1 MTSPRK
7 DSPRPKGTPPSAE
20 EINSLPLGRYR
31 GPVRLVTSPPQVRKA
46 LRALGRERVLG
57 FDTETRAAFRKGES
71 YPPALVQLAGADAVW
86 LFRLNR
92 LKGLGGLAPL
102 LADAGVVK
110 TGVALERDVK
120 ELRELEEFEP
130 AGFLGLEKLS
140 DEHGVVANGLRGM
153 AASVLRLRVSKGAQ
167 RSNWA
172 RQRLSDKQIEY
183 AATDAWICREIYLRL
198 TRPR

>member
-1 MTSPRK
+1 LSAPGRK
-7 DSPRPKGTPPSAE
+7 PPRPQGAALSAE
-20 EINSLPLGRYR
+20 EVNRLPLGRYR
-31 GPVRLVTSPPQVRKA
+31 GPVRIVTTPAQVRKA

-71 YPPALVQLAGADAVW
+71 YPPALLQLAAADAVW
-86 LFRLNR
+86 LVRLNR
-92 LKGLGGLAPL
+92 LKGLGGFAPL
-102 LADAGVVK
+102 LSDGAVLK

-130 AGFLGLEKLS
+130 GGFLELEKLS

-153 AASVLRLRVSKGAQ
+153 AACVLGLRVSKGAQ

-172 RQRLSDKQIEY
+172 RGRLSDKQIEY
-183 AATDAWICREIYLRL
+183 AATDAWICRQIYLRL
-198 TRPR
+198 TQSP